1 MPSFDIVSEVD
12 FQEVRNAVDQASRE
26 LEKRF
31 DFKGIDA
38 RFELEEEA
46 IAVFAPEEFQI
57 SQMED
62 ILHEKLIKRGIDV
75 QALEAGEVE
84 GAGKVKRR
92 KYTLRQGIDRD
103 NAKAITKLIK
113 DSKAKVQSQIN
124 GEKLR
129 VTGKKRDDL
138 QEVIQL
144 LRQAELKIP
153 LQFDNFRD

>member
-1 MPSFDIVSEVD
+1 MPSFDIVSEVN

-46 IAVFAPEEFQI
+46 ISVFAPEEFQI
-57 SQMED
+57 MQMED
-62 ILHEKLIKRGIDV
+62 ILQEKLIKRGIDV
-75 QALEAGEVE
+75 QALEAGETE

-103 NAKAITKLIK
+103 NAKTITKLIK

>member
-1 MPSFDIVSEVD
+1 MPSFDIISEVD
-12 FQEVRNAVDQASRE
+12 MQEVRNAVDQASRE

-38 RFELEEEA
+38 SYALEEEA
-46 IAVFAPEEFQI
+46 IVVAAPEEFQI
-57 SQMED
+57 GQMED
-62 ILHEKLIKRGIDV
+62 ILREKMIKRSVDT
-75 QALEAGEVE
+75 QALVQGEVE

-103 NAKAITKLIK
+103 NAKTITKLIK
-113 DSKAKVQSQIN
+113 DSKIKVQSQIN

-138 QEVIQL
+138 QEVMAL
-144 LRQAELKIP
+144 LRGAELEIP